1 MWRGLFYSSIGS
13 IGTIGTNGMSGQSI
27 GILLVKCV
35 SLLGLRP
42 KTNFVGEIRAY
53 FNTCRMLEAS
63 EVSYLVIL
71 LYTVIV
77 ANSK

>member
-1 MWRGLFYSSIGS
+1 MPGYARYEQDVFRKTFACHCFIHMR
-13 IGTIGTNGMSGQSI
+13 IRMTAKTI
-27 GILLVKCV
+27 
-35 SLLGLRP
+35 
-42 KTNFVGEIRAY
+42 FVGEIRAH
-53 FNTCRMLEAS
+53 FNTCRTLEAT

>member
-1 MWRGLFYSSIGS
+1 MTAE
-13 IGTIGTNGMSGQSI
+13 TI
-27 GILLVKCV
+27 
-35 SLLGLRP
+35 
-42 KTNFVGEIRAY
+42 FVGEIRAY
-53 FNTCRMLEAS
+53 FNTSRTQEAT

>member
-1 MWRGLFYSSIGS
+1 MTAETTF
-13 IGTIGTNGMSGQSI
+13 
-27 GILLVKCV
+27 V
-35 SLLGLRP
+35 S
-42 KTNFVGEIRAY
+42 EIRAY
-53 FNTCRMLEAS
+53 FNTCRTLEAT

>member
-1 MWRGLFYSSIGS
+1 MTAE
-13 IGTIGTNGMSGQSI
+13 TI
-27 GILLVKCV
+27 
-35 SLLGLRP
+35 
-42 KTNFVGEIRAY
+42 FVGKIQAY
-53 FNTCRMLEAS
+53 FNTCRALEVT